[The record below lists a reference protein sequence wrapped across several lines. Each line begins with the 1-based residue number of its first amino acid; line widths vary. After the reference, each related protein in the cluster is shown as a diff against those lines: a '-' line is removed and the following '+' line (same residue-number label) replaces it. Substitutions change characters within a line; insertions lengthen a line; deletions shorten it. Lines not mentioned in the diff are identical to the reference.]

1 MKLPKKSSLF
11 DSSSSDDES
20 WFSDDDKNGTC
31 TSYPI
36 LGKYTIE
43 KDFEEA
49 MHVKNLD
56 CCDQFDLEQFR
67 MMQEVSEVKNETN
80 IDSNQKRCWR
90 FA

>member
-20 WFSDDDKNGTC
+20 WCSDDDEKGSC

-36 LGKYTIE
+36 LGKYTTE
-43 KDFEEA
+43 EDFEEA

-56 CCDQFDLEQFR
+56 CCDQFHLKKFR
-67 MMQEVSEVKNETN
+67 MM
-80 IDSNQKRCWR
+80 
-90 FA
+90 